1 MDEETCPGCFEILAD
16 GAKIGRR
23 ILDVYSGIL
32 FWMCAYCGHKWHC
45 HEVGTVPWE
54 LAEPYVNP
62 GS

>member
-1 MDEETCPGCFEILAD
+1 VDEETCPGCLEILSD

-23 ILDVYSGIL
+23 IQGVFDGIL
-32 FWMCAYCGHKWHC
+32 FWMCAYCGHKWHRF
-45 HEVGTVPWE
+45 EVGTPLWE